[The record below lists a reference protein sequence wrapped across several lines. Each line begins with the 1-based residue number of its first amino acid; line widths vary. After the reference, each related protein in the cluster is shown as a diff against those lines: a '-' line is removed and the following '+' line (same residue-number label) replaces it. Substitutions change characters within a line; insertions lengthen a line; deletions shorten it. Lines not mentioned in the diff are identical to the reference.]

1 VPGIPGVNQ
10 SADWVVVRQLG
21 YTFSD
26 VVSKTVF
33 GLLLAQV
40 AIVQSRAESQRGG

>member
-1 VPGIPGVNQ
+1 
-10 SADWVVVRQLG
+10 VRQLG

-40 AIVQSRAESQRGG
+40 AITQSRSEKAQGSG